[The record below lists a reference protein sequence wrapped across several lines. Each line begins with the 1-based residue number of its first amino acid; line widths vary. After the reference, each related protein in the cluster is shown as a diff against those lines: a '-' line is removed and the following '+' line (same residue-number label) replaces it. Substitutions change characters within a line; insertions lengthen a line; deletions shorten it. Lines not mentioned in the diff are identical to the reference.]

1 RKIVQ
6 PLEGDHME
14 RADHVGTVVHR
25 DLRLVGE
32 RRLDVAVVGLIVL
45 ALDGEYAGPVIPREV
60 SRDVILCREWIGG
73 AQGHVRP
80 PGLERYGE
88 VRRLGGDMQ
97 AGRDLLPLE
106 R

>member
-1 RKIVQ
+1 
-6 PLEGDHME
+6 
-14 RADHVGTVVHR
+14 
-25 DLRLVGE
+25 
-32 RRLDVAVVGLIVL
+32 

-106 R
+106 RPFAGESLFQLAEHRHELFGPFGAPATLVGQVDVANIIRALHGL